1 MTKQLILFDSTLR
14 DGTQGEG
21 VSLSCDDKLRIARRL
36 DEFGMDYIEGG
47 WPGSNPKDMEFF
59 ERAQKELELHHAR
72 VAAFGSTV
80 RADTQPQDDP
90 QVQLLI
96 QANTPVITIFGKTWD
111 LHVREVLRTSMQENL
126 RMIRDTVAYLK
137 SFDKEV
143 IYDAEHFFDGYKAD
157 PEYALETLRAAIIGG
172 ADSIVLCDT
181 NGGCLPWEVGEA
193 VDAVRRDVLGQAEG
207 AGDGTLPSSKV
218 VLGIHAHNDSETGVA
233 NTLAAVLHG
242 CTHIQGT
249 INGYGERCG
258 NANLVSVIPDLQLK
272 MGFDLVSPEKL
283 GQLTDLSR
291 YVSELANL
299 NPDTH
304 QPFVGA
310 SAFAHKGGTHVNAVV
325 KYTMSYQ
332 HVDPATVGNETRVL
346 VSELSGKDN
355 IAVKRQEFGLD
366 GLSREEERE
375 VLRQIK
381 ELESNGFAFE
391 SAEASVDLML
401 RRMRDDYVA
410 PFEMID
416 YTAIVEHRAGRG
428 MFSEATVKVKVAGE
442 VFHEVAEGN
451 GPVNALNRALRKSIQ
466 HIYPDLRSVHLT
478 DYKVRILDSK
488 SGTAALTRVLIDF
501 TDGERSWSTVGASTN
516 LIEASWIAMSDSV
529 EYFLLTTAQ
538 SSSDKCPKR
547 RNPSRFPR
555 RRNMPTRGRIRV
567 HATFRYSKFQKRRM
581 DDAGNNCQRSQ
592 QV

>member
-1 MTKQLILFDSTLR
+1 MSRDLILFDSTLR

-36 DEFGMDYIEGG
+36 DEFGVDYIEGG

-59 ERAQKELELHHAR
+59 ERAQDELNLDHAR
-72 VAAFGSTV
+72 VTAFGSTV
-80 RADTQPQDDP
+80 RAGMKPGDDQ
-90 QVQLLI
+90 QVRLLI
-96 QANTPVITIFGKTWD
+96 QANTPVVTIFGKTWD
-111 LHVREVLRTSMQENL
+111 LHVREVLRTSMEENL
-126 RMIRDTVAYLK
+126 RMIQDTVAFLK
-137 SFDKEV
+137 SHDKEV
-143 IYDAEHFFDGYKAD
+143 IYDAEHFFDGFKAD
-157 PEYALETLRAAIIGG
+157 PEYALETLRAAIMGG
-172 ADSIVLCDT
+172 ADSVVLCDT
-181 NGGCLPWEVGEA
+181 NGGCLPWEIGEA
-193 VDAVRRDVLGQAEG
+193 VDVVRREVLGHSEG
-207 AGDGTLPSSKV
+207 DSEIPASQV

-233 NTLAAVLHG
+233 NTLAAVQHG

-258 NANLVSVIPDLQLK
+258 NANLVSIIPDLQLK
-272 MGFDLVSPEKL
+272 MGVQVVPPEKL
-283 GQLTDLSR
+283 SQLTELSR

-299 NPDTH
+299 NPDSH

-332 HVDPATVGNETRVL
+332 HVDPADVGNETRVL

-355 IAVKRQEFGLD
+355 IAVKREEFGLD
-366 GLSREEERE
+366 GLSREEERA

-381 ELESNGFAFE
+381 ELESVGFAFE

-401 RRMRDDYVA
+401 RRRRDDYEA
-410 PFEMID
+410 PFELID

-442 VFHEVAEGN
+442 VFHEVSDGN
-451 GPVNALNRALRKSIQ
+451 GPVNSLNLALRKAIQ
-466 HIYPDLRSVHLT
+466 HIYPQLRKVHLT

-501 TDGERSWSTVGASTN
+501 TDGQRTWSTVGASTN
-516 LIEASWIAMSDSV
+516 IIEASWIALSDSV
-529 EYFLLTTAQ
+529 EYFLLTDAEQ
-538 SSSDKCPKR
+538 QQDE
-547 RNPSRFPR
+547 SRAKPVASAS
-555 RRNMPTRGRIRV
+555 P
-567 HATFRYSKFQKRRM
+567 AP
-581 DDAGNNCQRSQ
+581 A
-592 QV
+592 